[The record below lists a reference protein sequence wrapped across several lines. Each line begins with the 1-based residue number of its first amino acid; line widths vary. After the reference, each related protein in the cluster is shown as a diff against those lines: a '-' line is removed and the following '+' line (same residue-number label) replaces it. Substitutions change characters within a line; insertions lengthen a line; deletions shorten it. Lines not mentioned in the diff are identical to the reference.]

1 MPSRRIISKPEQQV
15 RRNLSRTVTAI
26 RQPTIE
32 REMGGDAS
40 LLQLMAKQLEEA
52 SMADVRHSGR
62 TAKGERE
69 LSRLLTAYP

>member
-1 MPSRRIISKPEQQV
+1 MA
-15 RRNLSRTVTAI
+15 NACF
-26 RQPTIE
+26 RQW
-32 REMGGDAS
+32 EMGGDAS